1 MAARLLYNSHAM
13 KDIEGQE
20 RCGIVLA
27 GAKDARLRGLIHY
40 LRGSAVPKQY
50 VNFIGTR
57 SMIEHAFD
65 RTERLVRRECL
76 FAVVTREHLS
86 YPEVERQLALRPAGT
101 VLVQPDDRDTGLGI
115 LLALAHIH
123 KRRPASVVAVF
134 PADHFVSEEELFMT
148 QVAMAFYIV
157 ENNPSEVILLGVEP
171 DSAEVDYDYILA
183 DGDAESSAAPGAR
196 RVRLL
201 VEKPDAAL
209 AHELVASAALWN
221 TTTMVFRTDTA
232 IDLVRRFSSE
242 LYGAFQEI
250 HSALGTRSE
259 KMTIDTVY
267 RRMKPRC
274 FAHEVL
280 QKCALANP
288 RVRVLPVSGVFWS
301 DWGSEPRVV
310 ESLKMSG
317 YFDRLQITAD
327 KRAQLG

>member
-1 MAARLLYNSHAM
+1 MAERLLYERSAV
-13 KDIEGQE
+13 KDLEGQE

-27 GAKDARLRGLIHY
+27 GAKDPRLRAFIRY

-57 SMIEHAFD
+57 SMLEQTFD
-65 RTERLVRRECL
+65 RAERLVRRECL

-86 YPEVERQLALRPAGT
+86 YPEVERQLALRSAGT
-101 VLVQPDDRDTGLGI
+101 VLVQPDDRDSGFGI
-115 LLALAHIH
+115 VLALAHIH
-123 KRRPASVVAVF
+123 KHRPAAAVAVF
-134 PADHFVSEEELFMT
+134 PADHFVREEELFMT

-157 ENNPSEVILLGVEP
+157 ENNPSEVVLLGVEP

-183 DGDAESSAAPGAR
+183 DGDVENPGAR
-196 RVRLL
+196 SVRLL

-209 AHELVASAALWN
+209 AHELVASAALWD
-221 TTTMVFRTDTA
+221 TMTLVFRTDTA
-232 IDLVRRFSSE
+232 IDLMRRFSPE
-242 LYGAFQEI
+242 LYSAFQEM
-250 HSALGTRSE
+250 HRALGTRSE
-259 KMTIDTVY
+259 KMTIETIY
-267 RRMKPRC
+267 RRVKPRC

-280 QKCALANP
+280 QKCALASP

-310 ESLKMSG
+310 ESLKING
-317 YFDRLQITAD
+317 YFDRLKITAD